1 MRATLHS
8 ANRLW
13 KSQVGKGGDLRGLA
27 LVLALAALAAR
38 EAHLLGLLLLALLLP
53 AGRFAFF
60 ADFFFANLYVGK
72 CTSYA
77 SLTTGADFF
86 LAFFFFFF
94 FFALGFFAFFAF
106 FAGFLAAFFAYTY
119 FGLSKTVC
127 YPLDCGTLG

>member
-1 MRATLHS
+1 MQKNESRGTLFF
-8 ANRLW
+8 
-13 KSQVGKGGDLRGLA
+13 
-27 LVLALAALAAR
+27 
-38 EAHLLGLLLLALLLP
+38 LLFGACFTRWP
-53 AGRFAFF
+53 PGYRSFFAFF
-60 ADFFFANLYVGK
+60 FLRFFFLRDVLHFLRIFFFANLYVGK

>member
-1 MRATLHS
+1 M
-8 ANRLW
+8 
-13 KSQVGKGGDLRGLA
+13 GKAGTFA
-27 LVLALAALAAR
+27 
-38 EAHLLGLLLLALLLP
+38 ALLLCWP
-53 AGRFAFF
+53 LRRLPPGKRTFLAFF
-60 ADFFFANLYVGK
+60 FLRFFFLRDVLHFLRIFFFANLYVGK